1 MYICIMELRQL
12 RYFVAVAEEGN
23 FGRAAK
29 RLRISQPPL
38 SMQIK
43 GLERELGVKLFA
55 RTTRSVRL
63 TDAGRAFLPRAE
75 EILRSVEESAEVAR
89 SAGKGLTGRLAVGF
103 ISSATLSLLPPAV
116 RLFRERFRGVELELR
131 ELTSGEQLDALYE
144 GGIGVGLV
152 RLPMSTP
159 GLRVEPLLE
168 ERLLVAL
175 PAGHPLEALE
185 RVPVREVAE
194 LPLVFFTRR
203 LVPGLHEQ
211 ILELYES
218 VGAYPRVV
226 QEAIHLQTI
235 VGLVASGVGLAILPE
250 SARRVHREGVSYR
263 LLDAGDASSWLGLA
277 TLEGEDSR
285 LVENFARTLWEVAK
299 SETPGERVSSNRSG

>member
-12 RYFVAVAEEGN
+12 RYFVAVAEEMN
-23 FGRAAK
+23 FGRAAR
-29 RLRISQPPL
+29 RLSISQPPL

-43 GLERELGVKLFA
+43 SLEREIGVELFA
-55 RTTRSVRL
+55 RTTRSVEL

-75 EILRSVEESAEVAR
+75 EILCSVEESAEVTR
-89 SAGKGLTGRLAVGF
+89 SAGEGLTGKLTVGF

-116 RLFRERFRGVELELR
+116 RLFRDRFGGVELKLK

-144 GGIGVGLV
+144 REIGVGLV
-152 RLPMSTP
+152 RLPMVAA
-159 GLRVEPLLE
+159 GIRFEPLLE

-175 PAGHPLEALE
+175 PEGHPLETLE
-185 RVPVREVAE
+185 RVPMEEIAD
-194 LPLVFFTRR
+194 LALVFFTRR
-203 LVPGLHEQ
+203 LVPGLHEH
-211 ILELYES
+211 ILELYRS
-218 VGAYPRVV
+218 VGAYPHVV

-263 LLDAGDASSWLGLA
+263 MLDAEGASSWLGLA
-277 TLEGEDSR
+277 MPENEDSL
-285 LVENFARTLWEVAK
+285 LVENFAQTLQEI
-299 SETPGERVSSNRSG
+299 SDGGL

>member
-1 MYICIMELRQL
+1 MELRQL

-23 FGRAAK
+23 FGRAAR

-43 GLERELGVKLFA
+43 ALERELGVELLA

-75 EILRSVEESAEVAR
+75 AVLRSVEESAEVAR
-89 SAGKGLTGRLAVGF
+89 SAGEGLTGRLAVGF

-116 RLFRERFRGVELELR
+116 RLFRERFGGVELELR

-144 GGIGVGLV
+144 REIGVGLV
-152 RLPMSTP
+152 RLPLEAP
-159 GLRVEPLLE
+159 GIRFEPLLE

-175 PAGHPLEALE
+175 PEGHPLEALE
-185 RVPVREVAE
+185 RVPVGEISD

-203 LVPGLHEQ
+203 LVPGLHEH
-211 ILELYES
+211 ILELYRG

-235 VGLVASGVGLAILPE
+235 VGLVASGIGLAILPD

-263 LLDAGDASSWLGLA
+263 PLDVKDAGSWLGLA
-277 TLEGEDSR
+277 ALENEDSL
-285 LVENFARTLWEVAK
+285 LVQNFARTLREVAR
-299 SETPGERVSSNRSG
+299 EEGEAPGENHENRIE

>member
-1 MYICIMELRQL
+1 MELRQL
-12 RYFVAVAEEGN
+12 RYFVAVAEERN

-43 GLERELGVKLFA
+43 GLERELGVDLFA
-55 RTTRSVRL
+55 RTTRSVEL

-89 SAGKGLTGRLAVGF
+89 NAGEGLTGRLAVGF

-116 RLFRERFRGVELELR
+116 RLFRERFGGVELELR

-152 RLPMSTP
+152 RLPMSAP
-159 GLRVEPLLE
+159 GVRLEPLLE

-175 PAGHPLEALE
+175 PVGHPLEALE
-185 RVPVREVAE
+185 RVPVEEISE

-211 ILELYES
+211 ILELYGS

-235 VGLVASGVGLAILPE
+235 VGLVASGIGLAILPE

-263 LLDAGDASSWLGLA
+263 LLDAEDASSWLGLA
-277 TLEGEDSR
+277 TLESEDSR
-285 LVENFARTLWEVAK
+285 LVENFAQTLREVAQEQ
-299 SETPGERVSSNRSG
+299 SEAPCERRIE